1 MVHNVVPGTGWF
13 VNDKI
18 ANRPKSPISIFFGG
32 KEAALPMNHWSDV
45 VEISFLG
52 DVVSRD
58 VPPVFVG
65 GVGARYL

>member
-1 MVHNVVPGTGWF
+1 MVHYVVPGTGWF
-13 VNDKI
+13 NSDQL
-18 ANRPKSPISIFFGG
+18 ANHLICPISILFGE
-32 KEAALPMNHWSDV
+32 KSVALPMNHWSDV

-65 GVGARYL
+65 GVGGRYL